1 MASPIRPHERLNN
14 AIIMTFAHAS
24 QPAFSR
30 GAEVKFNGDD
40 GLLQAAGTN
49 DPLAIGIISQANA
62 STRPASVVMYG
73 FAVMPVTVGTGG
85 ATRGVDAI
93 TVADGFTDAASNG
106 GGTTSQIIKGK
117 FLQTGV
123 AGDLV
128 GLLIGVNQRSV
139 KA

>member
-1 MASPIRPHERLNN
+1 MATRPHERLNG
-14 AIIMTFAHAS
+14 ALIMQFDHAS
-24 QPAFSR
+24 QPAFTR

-49 DPLAIGIISQANA
+49 DVLAIGVAYQNNA
-62 STRPASVVMYG
+62 AGRTAHIVLYG
-73 FAVMPVTVGTGG
+73 HAVMPVKVGTGG
-85 ATRGVDAI
+85 ATRGVDAT
-93 TVADGFTDAASNG
+93 TVADGFTDAATNG
-106 GGTTSQIIKGK
+106 AGTVSQIIKGK

>member
-1 MASPIRPHERLNN
+1 MATRPHERLNG
-14 AIIMTFAHAS
+14 ALVMQFDHPS
-24 QPAFSR
+24 QPAFAR

-40 GLLQAAGTN
+40 SLLQAAGTN
-49 DPLAIGIISQANA
+49 DPLAIGVAYQNSAAGRTA
-62 STRPASVVMYG
+62 SIVLYG
-73 FAVMPVTVGTGG
+73 HAVMPVKVGTGG
-85 ATRGVDAI
+85 ATRGVDAT
-93 TVADGFTDAASNG
+93 TVADGFTDAATNG
-106 GGTTSQIIKGK
+106 TGTVSQIIKGK